1 MLKIKR
7 AETQAEFF
15 GLARV
20 RTLVFVKEQQVD
32 PEIELDCEDD
42 TAIHYI
48 AIMDGQVVG
57 TCRILL
63 HEKEAKLGRM
73 AILAPYRR
81 MKIASALIH
90 AVEQERS
97 ALAFTN
103 LKLGAQMQA
112 IPFYESCGF
121 QVYGPVFLDA
131 NIEHRMMVKNY
142 E

>member
-20 RTLVFVKEQQVD
+20 RTLVFVKEQLVD
-32 PEIELDCEDD
+32 PAIELDCEDD

-48 AIMDGQVVG
+48 AIMDNQVVG

-63 HEKEAKLGRM
+63 HGQEAKLGRM

-97 ALAFTN
+97 ALAFTKLN
-103 LKLGAQMQA
+103 LAAQMQA

-121 QVYGPVFLDA
+121 TVYGPVFLDA
-131 NIEHRMMVKNY
+131 DIKHRMMVKNY

>member
-48 AIMDGQVVG
+48 AVMDDQIVG
-57 TCRILL
+57 TCRILR
-63 HEKEAKLGRM
+63 HGQEAKLGRM
-73 AILAPYRR
+73 AILASYRR
-81 MKIASALIH
+81 KKIASALIH

-97 ALAFTN
+97 ALVFTK
-103 LKLGAQMQA
+103 LKLGAQIQA

-121 QVYGPVFLDA
+121 AVYGPVFLDA